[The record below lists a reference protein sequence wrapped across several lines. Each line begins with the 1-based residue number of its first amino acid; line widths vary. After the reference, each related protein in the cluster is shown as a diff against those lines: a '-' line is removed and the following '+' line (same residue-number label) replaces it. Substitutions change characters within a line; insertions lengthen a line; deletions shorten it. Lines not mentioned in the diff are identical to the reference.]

1 MKKKIFIFFLLYF
14 FLDLI
19 ITNFLFKKTDFWRLS
34 EKQNPYWRIQSN
46 IYSHDFAANMEVKEK
61 WQNFYK
67 TIITNSLGY
76 RDDTKQKI
84 EKVSNNKR
92 VYIIGDS
99 FIEGMGYDYKHTVAG
114 ILKEKLS
121 KNYQILNAGVSSYAS
136 GIYYL
141 KTKKLISEGYKIDYA
156 IIFLDLSDIYDELFY
171 IYSDDKSRI
180 INHDVSKEKK
190 IPFLK
195 RNFYSLGNFLT
206 ENTILFKILLLMSD
220 KTEIYKN
227 YIKLKFKASKEFNK
241 NFFKTS
247 KEDTLF
253 YRMLS
258 IDRGAWTRDEDKFKE
273 VRGGIEKTKFNL
285 KRLFKLLDENNIES
299 RLIIYPWPTQ
309 IYYGDEYHQKI
320 WEKFSKE
327 NKINFV
333 NLYSAFDSKDKKKI
347 ILDNFILGDIHWN
360 KQGNKIIANEILKLK
375 IFNPK

>member
-1 MKKKIFIFFLLYF
+1 MKKKIFIIFLLYF

-34 EKQNPYWRIQSN
+34 EKQSPYWRIQSN

-180 INHDVSKEKK
+180 INHDVGKEKK

-253 YRMLS
+253 YRMLN
-258 IDRGAWTRDEDKFKE
+258 IDRGAWTKDEGKFKE
-273 VRGGIEKTKFNL
+273 VKSGIEKTKFNL
-285 KRLFKLLDENNIES
+285 KRLFKLLNENNIES
-299 RLIIYPWPTQ
+299 RLIIYPWPIQ

-347 ILDNFILGDIHWN
+347 ILNNFILGDIHWN
-360 KQGNKIIANEILKLK
+360 KQGNKTIANEILKLK

>member
-67 TIITNSLGY
+67 TIITNSLGF

-84 EKVSNNKR
+84 EKVSNNRR

-171 IYSDDKSRI
+171 IYSNDKSRI

-273 VRGGIEKTKFNL
+273 VKSGIEKTKFNL

-333 NLYSAFDSKDKKKI
+333 NLYSAFDSKDKKKV

>member
-180 INHDVSKEKK
+180 INHDVNKEKK

-206 ENTILFKILLLMSD
+206 ENTILFKILLLISD

-273 VRGGIEKTKFNL
+273 VKSGIEKTKFNL

-299 RLIIYPWPTQ
+299 RLIIYPWPNQ

>member
-273 VRGGIEKTKFNL
+273 VKGGIEKTKFNL

-299 RLIIYPWPTQ
+299 RLIIYPWPNQ

>member
-171 IYSDDKSRI
+171 IYSGDKSRI

-273 VRGGIEKTKFNL
+273 VKSGIEKTKFNL

-333 NLYSAFDSKDKKKI
+333 NLYSVFNSKDKKKI

>member
-171 IYSDDKSRI
+171 IYSGDKSRI

-299 RLIIYPWPTQ
+299 RLIIYPWPNQ

-333 NLYSAFDSKDKKKI
+333 NLYSAFDSKDKKKV

>member
-19 ITNFLFKKTDFWRLS
+19 ITNFLFKKTDFWKLS

-92 VYIIGDS
+92 VYIVGDS

-273 VRGGIEKTKFNL
+273 VKSGIEKTKFNL

-309 IYYGDEYHQKI
+309 IYYGDKYHQKI

>member
-19 ITNFLFKKTDFWRLS
+19 ITNFLFKKTDFWKLS

-92 VYIIGDS
+92 VYIVGDS

-195 RNFYSLGNFLT
+195 RNFYSLSNFLT

-273 VRGGIEKTKFNL
+273 VRGGIKKTKFNL

-299 RLIIYPWPTQ
+299 RLIIYPWPNQ

-333 NLYSAFDSKDKKKI
+333 NLYSAFDSKDKKKV